1 MLKKIVLISVAVLL
15 AGGLVAVSATG
26 AKEAPL
32 GSEENPLVWAFVPSG
47 EMERVTGGAQTVA
60 DMLHAETG
68 LYFKTLVATEY
79 AGVIEALRADPP
91 TAHIASLATFS
102 YILASDIGVA
112 KAALVSVR
120 RGTAFY
126 QGQIIARVD
135 SGIKDLTDLKGKS
148 FARPD
153 PLSTSGWIIPSIV
166 LQAAGINLDRDIK
179 VVDAGSHDAVVAAV
193 YSGDVDAGACYL
205 DLNTRIPMREMQKEH
220 PDAAEELATIQ
231 ISPEIPNDGVQF
243 HPSLSEDMKDKIVAA
258 LLKIAETEEGEE
270 ALLKAYQWNTL
281 EPHDDTFYDPF
292 RQVLQA
298 AGVTAEELMK

>member
-1 MLKKIVLISVAVLL
+1 MLKKTLLIAAALLL
-15 AGGLVAVSATG
+15 AAGLVAVSATG
-26 AKEAPL
+26 AKEVPL

-47 EMERVTGGAQTVA
+47 EMGRVTGGAQTIA